1 MRAEVY
7 LHGRCNP
14 YSESAVSD
22 RDTSHVEA
30 LVRRGHALLGTGAP
44 LPAARV
50 FRAAIAAD
58 DQHVEAHHGLVR
70 ALREAGKLERSIAAA
85 LALTVLTPRDPR
97 AHAAL
102 AQSLRQAGHLR
113 EAQTAAARARIL
125 EWKSALE
132 TPSGTAYPDRDSRP

>member
-1 MRAEVY
+1 MT
-7 LHGRCNP
+7 H
-14 YSESAVSD
+14 
-22 RDTSHVEA
+22 RDTAKAHT
-30 LVRRGHALLGTGAP
+30 LVRRGLDLLTAGAP
-44 LPAARV
+44 LPAAGA

-58 DQHVEAHHGLVR
+58 DRNVDAHHWLVR
-70 ALREAGKLERSIAAA
+70 ALRQAGHLERSIGAA

-113 EAQTAAARARIL
+113 EAHTAEARARVL

-132 TPSGTAYPDRDSRP
+132 TAPQAASPDRERRS